1 MAKIYRDIDDP
12 IELEVLKENAQLGNV
27 PNVTT
32 NNQTPTWSMATTLAN
47 IVSGETLTKIM
58 GKISKA
64 INDIISH
71 INNKSNPHGVT
82 KSQVGLG
89 NVENKSS
96 KDILNE
102 LEVGGRNFVPNSSF
116 NNGFDK
122 WIAMKDGTGD
132 VSVVEGYDGRRGVKI
147 SRTGYTGSNRIGARV
162 STDSFGRSTFYS
174 GETVTLS
181 AYVRV
186 DTELTKNNN
195 GSCAMGTQIFLR
207 SNGDHPVLTI
217 PIDASVG
224 EWIRYTCTYTFTASS
239 NPVNQFY
246 ILMGDNGGITVSC
259 IKLELGNTP
268 TDWTPAP
275 EDYEHILTL
284 NKNGSKIGSY
294 SPLNDST
301 INITVPTKTS
311 ELTNDSGYKTT
322 DNNTT
327 YTLTKSGSTISLTG
341 SDGSKTSVTDSN
353 TTYTLSSFGVT
364 ATAAE
369 LNKLDG
375 CTATVTELNYVDGV
389 TSNIQTQLNNKLST
403 TGTAAKATA
412 DASGQ
417 NIADTYIKGLSVSG
431 RTITYTKGDGG
442 TGTITTQDTN
452 TIYSQATSSA
462 LGLVKIG
469 YTENGKNYPV
479 ELSNGQMFVNVPWTD
494 TNTTYSQA
502 TSTTAGLVKIGFPES
517 GKNYPVELNTSGQM
531 YVNVPWTDTNTT
543 YGLASTSAN
552 GLLKQLNGSTS
563 QFMRGDGTWATPP
576 NTTYG
581 VATSSALGLVKSGN
595 DITVDSS
602 GNVSVVGGDV
612 NTAQTLKTA
621 RTINGVSFNGSANI
635 TITANPK
642 ENQLTN
648 QNLND
653 IRTSGEYYG
662 SGSNS
667 VTNKPSG
674 IDAFSLQVV
683 RSAGGYYTQIL
694 IGGNSSPNK
703 MFIRTYQSGTWTS
716 WYSFYSSEYPQTSV
730 SGNAG
735 TATKLQTARKIA
747 GTSFDGTADI
757 SISYNNLTDKPTIP
771 SGVQVVDNLTS
782 SSTTASLSANQ
793 GRVLKGYLDKKIVV
807 SSTQPTGQ
815 QTGDTWYQII

>member
-71 INNKSNPHGVT
+71 IGNKSNPHGVT

-102 LEVGGRNFVPNSSF
+102 LEIGGRNLFINSGKLNGSMMGSLGTLSYSSVKDEDVPSNQCLECSIVKLNTTTKGPYFKTSES
-116 NNGFDK
+116 K
-122 WIAMKDGTGD
+122 YISKLKVGD
-132 VSVVEGYDGRRGVKI
+132 TCTVSVYVKCNKDI
-147 SRTGYTGSNRIGARV
+147 PIVYSAEFMKVSKTINVTTSWQKVVITGTVDHVTGSGLAI
-162 STDSFGRSTFYS
+162 TFYS
-174 GETVTLS
+174 TGFEVGDILYLS
-181 AYVRV
+181 SPKV
-186 DTELTKNNN
+186 
-195 GSCAMGTQIFLR
+195 
-207 SNGDHPVLTI
+207 
-217 PIDASVG
+217 
-224 EWIRYTCTYTFTASS
+224 
-239 NPVNQFY
+239 
-246 ILMGDNGGITVSC
+246 
-259 IKLELGNTP
+259 ELGNKA

-417 NIADTYIKGLSVSG
+417 NIADTYIKGLSVNG

-452 TIYSQATSSA
+452 TTYSQATSTT

-469 YTENGKNYPV
+469 YTEN
-479 ELSNGQMFVNVPWTD
+479 
-494 TNTTYSQA
+494 
-502 TSTTAGLVKIGFPES
+502 

-552 GLLKQLNGSTS
+552 GLLKQLSGSTS
-563 QFMRGDGTWATPP
+563 QFMRGDGIW
-576 NTTYG
+576 
-581 VATSSALGLVKSGN
+581 S
-595 DITVDSS
+595 
-602 GNVSVVGGDV
+602 
-612 NTAQTLKTA
+612 
-621 RTINGVSFNGSANI
+621 TI
-635 TITANPK
+635 
-642 ENQLTN
+642 
-648 QNLND
+648 D
-653 IRTSGEYYG
+653 Y
-662 SGSNS
+662 NS
-667 VTNKPSG
+667 
-674 IDAFSLQVV
+674 
-683 RSAGGYYTQIL
+683 L
-694 IGGNSSPNK
+694 IN
-703 MFIRTYQSGTWTS
+703 
-716 WYSFYSSEYPQTSV
+716 
-730 SGNAG
+730 
-735 TATKLQTARKIA
+735 
-747 GTSFDGTADI
+747 
-757 SISYNNLTDKPTIP
+757 KPTIP
-771 SGVQVVDNLTS
+771 SGVQVIDNLTS

-793 GRVLKGYLDKKIVV
+793 GRILKGYLDKKVVV
-807 SSTQPTGQ
+807 SSTQPSGQ

>member
-71 INNKSNPHGVT
+71 IGNKSNPHGVT

-96 KDILNE
+96 KDILNK
-102 LEVGGRNFVPNSSF
+102 LEVGGRNLALQSKDFTEGQNYWKINSLFTKSIDDDGFAIMSATRSNASTRKWNRIIPHKFIPVEDMHKGIVVSFDFKCDAVQDLDNGQICSLQTYNSDGVRIGWYESVNVLTLANIKLSVPLEDGIWTRAVVAFNEAQLRTVNASGHTKDELDYTSVSF
-116 NNGFDK
+116 NL
-122 WIAMKDGTGD
+122 
-132 VSVVEGYDGRRGVKI
+132 VK
-147 SRTGYTGSNRIGARV
+147 
-162 STDSFGRSTFYS
+162 
-174 GETVTLS
+174 
-181 AYVRV
+181 
-186 DTELTKNNN
+186 N
-195 GSCAMGTQIFLR
+195 GSIHFR
-207 SNGDHPVLTI
+207 K
-217 PIDASVG
+217 
-224 EWIRYTCTYTFTASS
+224 
-239 NPVNQFY
+239 
-246 ILMGDNGGITVSC
+246 
-259 IKLELGNTP
+259 IKIEYGNKA

-294 SPLNDST
+294 SPLSDST

-417 NIADTYIKGLSVSG
+417 NIADTYIKGLSVNG

-452 TIYSQATSSA
+452 TTYSQATSSA
-462 LGLVKIG
+462 LGLVK
-469 YTENGKNYPV
+469 
-479 ELSNGQMFVNVPWTD
+479 S
-494 TNTTYSQA
+494 
-502 TSTTAGLVKIGFPES
+502 
-517 GKNYPVELNTSGQM
+517 
-531 YVNVPWTDTNTT
+531 
-543 YGLASTSAN
+543 
-552 GLLKQLNGSTS
+552 
-563 QFMRGDGTWATPP
+563 
-576 NTTYG
+576 
-581 VATSSALGLVKSGN
+581 
-595 DITVDSS
+595 
-602 GNVSVVGGDV
+602 GGDV
-612 NTAQTLKTA
+612 TVGTDGLMTVKDDSHNHTIANIDSLQTTLNSKLSTSGGTMTN
-621 RTINGVSFNGSANI
+621 TINSS
-635 TITANPK
+635 K
-642 ENQLTN
+642 
-648 QNLND
+648 
-653 IRTSGEYYG
+653 
-662 SGSNS
+662 
-667 VTNKPSG
+667 VTNTYISG
-674 IDAFSLQVV
+674 NNGHSLINSTA
-683 RSAGGYYTQIL
+683 SAGSYVMLSKLNSTNGYFTDGVYQGKRLFQYTSKTTVDAGTNAVTKSL
-694 IGGNSSPNK
+694 TLLDESGNSSFP
-703 MFIRTYQSGTWTS
+703 GTLTATAFNGKATS
-716 WYSFYSSEYPQTSV
+716 
-730 SGNAG
+730 
-735 TATKLQTARKIA
+735 ATKLTTARKIA
-747 GTSFDGTADI
+747 GVSFDGTKDI

-771 SGVQVVDNLTS
+771 SGVQVIDNLTS

-793 GRVLKGYLDKKIVV
+793 GRILKGYLDKKVVV
-807 SSTQPTGQ
+807 SSTQPSGQ

>member
-1 MAKIYRDIDDP
+1 MAKIYRDIDEP

-102 LEVGGRNFVPNSSF
+102 IEVGGRNLLLDSKGDKKEGFFASF
-116 NNGFDK
+116 TNVYDGYGEFTITSKKQYMSVSINNGFVLDPREYAVGK
-122 WIAMKDGTGD
+122 PVIW
-132 VSVVEGYDGRRGVKI
+132 SYDI
-147 SRTGYTGSNRIGARV
+147 MCTQWNFPEGARV
-162 STDSFGRSTFYS
+162 GEWWMGQRYTLDTETGAGVWKKITQHSLPKFDGTTYEINTWYHIESIVYIPELQP
-174 GETVTLS
+174 ETV
-181 AYVRV
+181 A
-186 DTELTKNNN
+186 TEASIKLYNP
-195 GSCAMGTQIFLR
+195 S
-207 SNGDHPVLTI
+207 SEVS
-217 PIDASVG
+217 ASVT
-224 EWIRYTCTYTFTASS
+224 IRLK
-239 NPVNQFY
+239 NV
-246 ILMGDNGGITVSC
+246 
-259 IKLELGNTP
+259 KLEYGNKA

-294 SPLNDST
+294 YPLNDST

-327 YTLTKSGSTISLTG
+327 YTLTKSGSTITLTG

-353 TTYTLSSFGVT
+353 TKYTLSSFGVT

-389 TSNIQTQLNNKLST
+389 TSNIQTQLNGKLST
-403 TGTAAKATA
+403 SGTAAKATS
-412 DASGQ
+412 DANGQ

-452 TIYSQATSSA
+452 T
-462 LGLVKIG
+462 
-469 YTENGKNYPV
+469 
-479 ELSNGQMFVNVPWTD
+479 
-494 TNTTYSQA
+494 
-502 TSTTAGLVKIGFPES
+502 
-517 GKNYPVELNTSGQM
+517 
-531 YVNVPWTDTNTT
+531 
-543 YGLASTSAN
+543 
-552 GLLKQLNGSTS
+552 
-563 QFMRGDGTWATPP
+563 
-576 NTTYG
+576 TYG
-581 VATSSALGLVKSGN
+581 VATSSTLGLVKSGG
-595 DITVDSS
+595 DITVGTDGLMTVKDDSHNHTILNIDNLQTTLDGKLPKTGGTVS
-602 GNVSVVGGDV
+602 GNLYLQKGFNVYSFNGISETSGYV
-612 NTAQTLKTA
+612 NFAQIKITNAYQNVPIIFELINRNANQSMIINLRFNNSNGSDPTLGSFNYYGHNRGVYIVKSATSTWDLYAKKSESYDNLCIIDFKTHYSYM
-621 RTINGVSFNGSANI
+621 NGVSI
-635 TITANPK
+635 TWK
-642 ENQLTN
+642 
-648 QNLND
+648 
-653 IRTSGEYYG
+653 
-662 SGSNS
+662 NS
-667 VTNKPSG
+667 LVSSLPSG
-674 IDAFSLQVV
+674 
-683 RSAGGYYTQIL
+683 YTQASL
-694 IGGNSSPNK
+694 L
-703 MFIRTYQSGTWTS
+703 M
-716 WYSFYSSEYPQTSV
+716 
-730 SGNAG
+730 NASNAN

-747 GTSFDGTADI
+747 GTSFDGTEDI

-771 SGVQVVDNLTS
+771 SGVQVINNLTS
-782 SSTTASLSANQ
+782 SSTTASLAANQ